1 MQGVGPGTSL
11 GGRDALRTR
20 LSHRSDLEHWSAHD
34 TTLERDV
41 AVTVF
46 DGNHPHAAAVL
57 DAARRAAGVED
68 SRLARILD
76 VGSAGG
82 VSWIIE
88 ESLASAES
96 LATLLQQGLLPA
108 DPTFTLLFGTGG
120 LINESFRAAF
130 FSDQNNGFKA
140 AAQKNTLLGWTP
152 KRPVALCGGAQ
163 DPTVFFYNSTDLQAD
178 FATRNVLVP
187 TFDLETRA
195 TLPAGAVGDQIY
207 GGFQQQ
213 KTNAGTNATALYH
226 GSLVPPFC
234 HALERGFFQT
244 VLASGQ

>member
-11 GGRDALRTR
+11 GGRYALRTR

-46 DGNHPHAAAVL
+46 DGGHPHAAAVL

-76 VGSAGG
+76 VGTAGG

-96 LATLLQQGLLPA
+96 LATLLQQGPLPA
-108 DPTFTLLFGTGG
+108 AVPLS
-120 LINESFRAAF
+120 LIH
-130 FSDQNNGFKA
+130 
-140 AAQKNTLLGWTP
+140 
-152 KRPVALCGGAQ
+152 
-163 DPTVFFYNSTDLQAD
+163 
-178 FATRNVLVP
+178 
-187 TFDLETRA
+187 
-195 TLPAGAVGDQIY
+195 I
-207 GGFQQQ
+207 
-213 KTNAGTNATALYH
+213 
-226 GSLVPPFC
+226 
-234 HALERGFFQT
+234 
-244 VLASGQ
+244 